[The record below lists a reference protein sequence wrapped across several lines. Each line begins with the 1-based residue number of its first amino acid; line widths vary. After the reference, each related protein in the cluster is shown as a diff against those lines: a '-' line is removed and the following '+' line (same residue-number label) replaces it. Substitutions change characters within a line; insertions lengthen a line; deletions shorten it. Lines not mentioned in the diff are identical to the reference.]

1 MKKYLKKLEN
11 EFIITKELRIFICT
25 WNMNAEK
32 PDKMRNDFKIMWDFK
47 GKDGDN
53 PIPDVVVI
61 GFQELVDLDYKNTVL
76 SEKN

>member
-1 MKKYLKKLEN
+1 MKQIYEHGEHGIIDDKMRKYLKKLEN

-32 PDKMRNDFKIMWDFK
+32 PDKMKNDFNIMWDFK
-47 GKDGDN
+47 GKEGDN

-61 GFQELVDLDYKNTVL
+61 GF
-76 SEKN
+76 